1 MQVLVDDWLR
11 IRASAPT
18 AVLVKKLRAALDAL
32 LERKVG
38 QPEVDL
44 AADGSAL
51 VVTIVKLLRDEEAA
65 QGAAIMQWQ
74 LGAHF
79 WLALYPGSFLAGSG

>member
-1 MQVLVDDWLR
+1 MLRMESSVQVLVDDWLR

-32 LERKVG
+32 LERKVR
-38 QPEVDL
+38 QPEADL

-51 VVTIVKLLRDEEAA
+51 VDTIVKLLRDEEAA
-65 QGAAIMQWQ
+65 Q
-74 LGAHF
+74 
-79 WLALYPGSFLAGSG
+79 ALR